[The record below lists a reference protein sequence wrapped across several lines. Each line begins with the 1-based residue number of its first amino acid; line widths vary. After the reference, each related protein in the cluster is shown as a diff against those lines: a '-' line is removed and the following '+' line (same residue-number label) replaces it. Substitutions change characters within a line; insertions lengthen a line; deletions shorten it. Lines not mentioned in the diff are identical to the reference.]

1 MVQTELWS
9 RYFDVREIFIVGLAH
24 SVRHNWFH
32 QSREVCPYSFLLR
45 REDGSK
51 DAGDDYRVEGR
62 EKKEKETDL
71 FYGRLESLLSAITA
85 SFTAFFTPLFSNPT
99 LNPP

>member
-1 MVQTELWS
+1 MGKMLDPTPCD
-9 RYFDVREIFIVGLAH
+9 RCR
-24 SVRHNWFH
+24 
-32 QSREVCPYSFLLR
+32 LLYLYAL
-45 REDGSK
+45 DGSK

-71 FYGRLESLLSAITA
+71 FYGRLESLLSAIIASFTA
-85 SFTAFFTPLFSNPT
+85 FFTAFFTPLFSNPI